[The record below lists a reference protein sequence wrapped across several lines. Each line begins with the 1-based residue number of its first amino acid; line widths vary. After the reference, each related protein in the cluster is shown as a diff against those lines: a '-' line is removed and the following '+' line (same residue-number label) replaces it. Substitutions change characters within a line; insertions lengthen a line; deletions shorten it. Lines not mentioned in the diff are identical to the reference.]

1 MLILTFEIWQLN
13 RSSICRLP
21 ETLNVAARQH
31 APLRPAWSLCL
42 RRAPRRRGVENL

>member
-21 ETLNVAARQH
+21 ETLHVA
-31 APLRPAWSLCL
+31 AWSLCL
-42 RRAPRRRGVENL
+42 CRDLRRPGVENV

>member
-21 ETLNVAARQH
+21 ETLTSPHGNMHCSVQH
-31 APLRPAWSLCL
+31 GRYVDAE
-42 RRAPRRRGVENL
+42 RRAVQA